1 VPKRYIPNLNHRDVA
16 TVSIYA
22 MRAYVRRGYRIGM
35 VMLKDLDEA
44 LQQEGDELKLQ
55 LLIVL
60 QDYADVFSLKKADK
74 LPPHRSYDYEIRLT
88 SDKKLPFRKIYSMSC
103 EELQTLRDWL
113 DENLQKGFIRPS
125 SSSVTSPVLFVK
137 KPGGGL

>member
-1 VPKRYIPNLNHRDVA
+1 VLKRYIPNLNHRDVA
-16 TVSIYA
+16 AVSIYA
-22 MRAYVRRGYRIGM
+22 MRAYVRRGYRISI
-35 VMLKDLDEA
+35 VMLEDLDEA

-55 LLIVL
+55 LLTVL

-88 SDKKLPFRKIYSMSC
+88 SDKKLPFGKIYSMSC

-113 DENLQKGFIRPS
+113 NENLWKGFI
-125 SSSVTSPVLFVK
+125 
-137 KPGGGL
+137 